1 MTKTGLA
8 SKIKTVQAYDLAGI
22 AIWQLGYEKPEY
34 WEAIREEIVQ
44 DPSLIQRAIN
54 PLIPDH

>member
-1 MTKTGLA
+1 MTETGLQ
-8 SKIKTVQAYDLAGI
+8 SKIRTVQEADLAGI

-34 WEAIREEIVQ
+34 WIAVRENMVQ
-44 DPSLIQRAIN
+44 DPTLIQRALN